1 MTNFAD
7 LTFFGHNHP
16 ASFIVI
22 HDHFILAT
30 LLLLSTNF
38 SIVKIVNHHRNHRC
52 YFSQEIQE
60 VEPPNGRREDGPH
73 GIQTTHVSASVR
85 ISKDHSQLKAS
96 GDGECQRPNHHEIVK
111 NHDNGHCKNHNNII
125 QTSTITC
132 LHSDSSVRRTRLDLF
147 WPRDGLEEELW
158 LGVPSNEPHPTNS
171 DAHFLTFRILS

>member
-52 YFSQEIQE
+52 YLSQEIQE

-73 GIQTTHVSASVR
+73 GIQTTHVPPRSEPQKIIHNLKHPEMGNVNDQTIMR
-85 ISKDHSQLKAS
+85 LSKTMIMATAK
-96 GDGECQRPNHHEIVK
+96 
-111 NHDNGHCKNHNNII
+111 II
-125 QTSTITC
+125 TT
-132 LHSDSSVRRTRLDLF
+132 
-147 WPRDGLEEELW
+147 
-158 LGVPSNEPHPTNS
+158 
-171 DAHFLTFRILS
+171 